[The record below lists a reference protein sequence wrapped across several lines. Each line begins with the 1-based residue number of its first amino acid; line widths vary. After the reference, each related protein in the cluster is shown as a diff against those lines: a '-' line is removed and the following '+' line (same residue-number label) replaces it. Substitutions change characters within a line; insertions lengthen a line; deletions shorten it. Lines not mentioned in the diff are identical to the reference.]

1 MADAFLAFFFKS
13 VLLLFAI
20 YGAIFT
26 KPLSLRKNCPY
37 SELFWS
43 AFSRIRRGRDTSYL
57 SEFSFNAGKCK
68 PE

>member
-26 KPLSLRKNCPY
+26 KPLSLRKKRPY
-37 SELFWS
+37 SKLF
-43 AFSRIRRGRDTSYL
+43 
-57 SEFSFNAGKCK
+57 
-68 PE
+68 